1 MGVFQSTTRP
11 EGSKIVFCT
20 QFGEDLW
27 VATTK
32 VRPPGIYPPMQDC
45 GDGCE
50 TPDFCSTL
58 QSNKSQEMKLDEA
71 NLGCPIFGKTQA
83 ECRANAVRLGMDV
96 ESPENI
102 RQAQAFLKGVKAD
115 QRSFIKERRRR

>member
-1 MGVFQSTTRP
+1 
-11 EGSKIVFCT
+11 
-20 QFGEDLW
+20 
-27 VATTK
+27 
-32 VRPPGIYPPMQDC
+32 MQDC

-102 RQAQAFLKGVKAD
+102 RQAQAFLTAKGIGKGVKAD